1 MGHKATIVQ
10 DRKKPKRVSRATPLL
25 RTATLLILAWSA
37 CVPAARAEVLKFVAT
52 LDAKSEVPANV
63 SLATGQAEFLYNTD
77 TAQLTYT
84 VVYDGL
90 TGPATAGHIHGPA
103 APGSNAGIV
112 VPFPV
117 PASPISGTATLLPA
131 QAEALLAALL
141 YVNIHTAANP
151 TGEIRGQITK

>member
-1 MGHKATIVQ
+1 MGSHI
-10 DRKKPKRVSRATPLL
+10 RESRIAPLL
-25 RTATLLILAWSA
+25 WIAALLIVA
-37 CVPAARAEVLKFVAT
+37 CSPCAPAARAEVLKFVAT
-52 LDAKSEVPANV
+52 LDAMSEVPANA
-63 SLATGQAEFLYNTD
+63 SSATGQAEFLYNTD

-117 PASPISGTATLLPA
+117 PASPISGTATLQPA
-131 QAEALLAALL
+131 EAEALLAAML

-151 TGEIRGQITK
+151 AGEIRGQITR